1 MSDGRNGIYRNAV
14 VDRNGKAEL
23 GIQWATGDEKYYPMG
38 QMLCNPKILYTFRM
52 ALHSWNAVSSY
63 KEYVV
68 IFTAII
74 LFFYAFVNRRL
85 GL

>member
-1 MSDGRNGIYRNAV
+1 
-14 VDRNGKAEL
+14 
-23 GIQWATGDEKYYPMG
+23 
-38 QMLCNPKILYTFRM
+38 MLCNPKILYTFRM

-74 LFFYAFVNRRL
+74 LFFYAFVNRVSIPHICHKIGQCCPCIHGIENAVL
-85 GL
+85 INTVL